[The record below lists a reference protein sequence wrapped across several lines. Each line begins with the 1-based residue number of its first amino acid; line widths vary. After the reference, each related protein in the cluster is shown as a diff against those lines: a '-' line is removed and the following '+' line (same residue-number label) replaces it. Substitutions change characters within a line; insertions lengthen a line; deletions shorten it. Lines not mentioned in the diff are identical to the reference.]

1 MYIEMIFIMGDEQTN
16 FIRVSL
22 FKQSGFEICRH
33 NMSKVSLFLVYVG
46 RKTLIFKSRT
56 TIIFCIKCRVGPI

>member
-1 MYIEMIFIMGDEQTN
+1 MGHQRKD

-22 FKQSGFEICRH
+22 FKQSGFEISSH

>member
-1 MYIEMIFIMGDEQTN
+1 MIFIMGDEQTN

-22 FKQSGFEICRH
+22 FKQSGFEICRQ
-33 NMSKVSLFLVYVG
+33 NMSKVSSVLVYVG

-56 TIIFCIKCRVGPI
+56 TMIFCIKCRVGPI